1 MERKKSLK
9 GRAAL
14 AAALIALAAMA
25 GVLGH
30 CISRYSA
37 LLISQQQEQML
48 RIVRSVGGTV
58 RTYIKTE
65 KELLAWEAGRSYG
78 SGEELAGAMEEFLA
92 MKPQARRNMLLLNA
106 NGDVLLN
113 VKSREPGVN
122 YQADRFD
129 FALPGTGEVLAP
141 GAYIPQEGSCLI
153 PVVTP
158 VSVNGY
164 EGPLYLAELVDFAD
178 LDRVIDSAALK
189 PDIRGYFVIKDQN
202 GIILSH
208 ESREQVGLQA
218 VSGRLEHYPGLDI
231 SGMKQLVERQLS
243 GQEGTFVYD
252 SYWFSDDEEPQK
264 ARKFSAFSPL
274 AMDDGFWVI
283 ALTMDLSLIHI

>member
-113 VKSREPGVN
+113 VKSRG
-122 YQADRFD
+122 
-129 FALPGTGEVLAP
+129 
-141 GAYIPQEGSCLI
+141 
-153 PVVTP
+153 
-158 VSVNGY
+158 
-164 EGPLYLAELVDFAD
+164 
-178 LDRVIDSAALK
+178 
-189 PDIRGYFVIKDQN
+189 
-202 GIILSH
+202 
-208 ESREQVGLQA
+208 
-218 VSGRLEHYPGLDI
+218 
-231 SGMKQLVERQLS
+231 
-243 GQEGTFVYD
+243 
-252 SYWFSDDEEPQK
+252 
-264 ARKFSAFSPL
+264 
-274 AMDDGFWVI
+274 
-283 ALTMDLSLIHI
+283 

>member
-30 CISRYSA
+30 CISRYRA

-113 VKSREPGVN
+113 VKSR
-122 YQADRFD
+122 
-129 FALPGTGEVLAP
+129 AP
-141 GAYIPQEGSCLI
+141 ISPRRE
-153 PVVTP
+153 
-158 VSVNGY
+158 
-164 EGPLYLAELVDFAD
+164 
-178 LDRVIDSAALK
+178 AA
-189 PDIRGYFVIKDQN
+189 
-202 GIILSH
+202 
-208 ESREQVGLQA
+208 
-218 VSGRLEHYPGLDI
+218 
-231 SGMKQLVERQLS
+231 
-243 GQEGTFVYD
+243 
-252 SYWFSDDEEPQK
+252 
-264 ARKFSAFSPL
+264 
-274 AMDDGFWVI
+274 
-283 ALTMDLSLIHI
+283 